1 MGSLL
6 QALRQAYGSRLEIT
20 FFPLSAKCKWAF
32 FISNNSCLQGVDKNI
47 KQRNN
52 LGMKPVVA
60 NVSGVGADFFFLG
73 DEPFMSAVWLKKIST
88 TPLEGVVDNIP

>member
-1 MGSLL
+1 M
-6 QALRQAYGSRLEIT
+6 
-20 FFPLSAKCKWAF
+20 
-32 FISNNSCLQGVDKNI
+32 QGVDKNI

-60 NVSGVGADFFFLG
+60 NVSGVRADFFFLG
-73 DEPFMSAVWLKKIST
+73 DESFMSAVWLKKIST